1 MNGKVNEELK
11 LGQQLE
17 LEEMGGQVVESE
29 QKGKKKRIY
38 EIVQQLTYLTCS
50 PQKFAEAMES
60 DSHVLDYALI
70 VHDSDVKKDGI
81 SPVEPH
87 IHCVI
92 RLKNSNYAKT
102 VANWFAKLGIKENNI
117 EYAKG
122 HFADMLAY
130 LIHANAPEKFQYAD
144 DAVISNFDWKKEST
158 TATGEFNR
166 IKQGIED
173 GTIREYNKTKH
184 ISMEMEIKYKKQ
196 LDIAFKW
203 REANRISEISEDGG
217 HQMDVVFISGES
229 GAGKTSY
236 AKELCKKKG
245 YSYCVSSSGNDL
257 LQDYRGQDAL
267 ILDDLRGE
275 TMQIEDMLKMLDNH
289 TRSSSRSRYSNKWLF
304 ECKLV
309 VITSV
314 HSIYD
319 FFKQLKKGND
329 EEPREQF
336 FRRCETVINMDKEKI
351 KFFSYNV
358 NKKEYEHVGEI
369 PNKIKE
375 LYVNNFERTVEK
387 TKSFMIEFGEQKGDS
402 QTM

>member
-1 MNGKVNEELK
+1 MNEELSF
-11 LGQQLE
+11 GEQLE
-17 LEEMGGQVVESE
+17 MTEVGGQVVESE
-29 QKGKKKRIY
+29 EKGKKKRVL
-38 EIVQQLTYLTCS
+38 EIVQQLSYLTCS
-50 PQKFAEAMES
+50 PQSFADAMEKS
-60 DSHVLDYALI
+60 SRVESYALI
-70 VHDSDVKKDGI
+70 VHDMDLKKDGTGA
-81 SPVEPH
+81 VEPH
-87 IHCVI
+87 IHCAI
-92 RLKNSNYAKT
+92 RLKNPNSAKT
-102 VANWFAKLGIKENNI
+102 VANWFAHLGIKENNI

-122 HFADMLAY
+122 QFADMLAY
-130 LIHANAPEKFQYAD
+130 LIHANAPDKYQYED
-144 DAVISNFDWKKEST
+144 SAVISNFDWKKEST

-173 GTIREYNKTKH
+173 GTIREYNRTKH
-184 ISMEMEIKYKKQ
+184 ITMDMEIKYKKQ

-203 REANRISEISEDGG
+203 REANRISEISEEGG
-217 HQMDVVFISGES
+217 HHMDVVFISGES

-275 TMQIEDMLKMLDNH
+275 SMQIEDILKMLDNH

-304 ECKLV
+304 ECKLI

-319 FFKQLKKGND
+319 FFNQIKKGND

-336 FRRCETVINMDKEKI
+336 FRRCETVIQMDKENI
-351 KFFSYNV
+351 KFFSYNM
-358 NKKEYEHVGEI
+358 NKKEYERVAEV
-369 PNKIKE
+369 PNKIAE
-375 LYVNNFERTVEK
+375 LYVDNFERTVEK
-387 TKSFMIEFGEQKGDS
+387 TKSFMIEFGNDKPN
-402 QTM
+402 TKTV

>member
-1 MNGKVNEELK
+1 MSEKVSEELS

-17 LEEMGGQVVESE
+17 LSEVGGQVAESE
-29 QKGKKKRIY
+29 QKGKKKRVL
-38 EIVQQLTYLTCS
+38 EIVQQLAYLTCS
-50 PQKFAEAMES
+50 PQKFAEAMEKS
-60 DSHVLDYALI
+60 SRVESYALI
-70 VHDSDVKKDGI
+70 VHDMDLKKDGTGL
-81 SPVEPH
+81 VEPH
-87 IHCVI
+87 MHCVV
-92 RLKNSNYAKT
+92 RLKNPNSAKT
-102 VANWFAKLGIKENNI
+102 VANWFAHLGIKENNI
-117 EYAKG
+117 EYVKG
-122 HFADMLAY
+122 QFADVLAY

-144 DAVISNFDWKKEST
+144 EAVISNFDWKKEST

-173 GTIREYNKTKH
+173 GTIREYNRTKH

-275 TMQIEDMLKMLDNH
+275 SMQIEDILKMLDNH
-289 TRSSSRSRYSNKWLF
+289 TRSSSRSRYANKWLF

-319 FFKQLKKGND
+319 FFNQLKKGNE

-358 NKKEYEHVGEI
+358 NKKEYERVGEM

-375 LYVNNFERTVEK
+375 LYVDNFERTVEK
-387 TKSFMIEFGEQKGDS
+387 TKSFMIELGNDKPDT
-402 QTM
+402 QTI